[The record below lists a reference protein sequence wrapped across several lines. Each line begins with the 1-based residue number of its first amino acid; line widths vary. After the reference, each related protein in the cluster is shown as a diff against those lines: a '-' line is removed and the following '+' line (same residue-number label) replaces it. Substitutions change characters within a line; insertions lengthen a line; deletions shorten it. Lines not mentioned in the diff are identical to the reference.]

1 MNTTTTR
8 SFFLATTLML
18 GLAGSAGQAITIT
31 FSLNGYGG
39 GNVLSSGDPFPDGT
53 KIKLGFFYSGS
64 SFASNSAVQSNW
76 DNLAG
81 GSGTLASKLDSLGSS
96 FYTIAQTTSLTSGT
110 EGTDDYFLAAF
121 HILYHIDTTGAAP
134 GALVTAGKFDTV
146 ISTPGIG
153 IGSFDVKGKNAFVWI
168 ETADRSEFGL
178 FYSAETF
185 PTLADDDFSV
195 NVLDSSTGV
204 FAIAGSINDAGVALI
219 PEPSTGLLFSLGLG
233 ILTLARRKQSKHI
246 S

>member
-18 GLAGSAGQAITIT
+18 GLAGSVGQAITIT
-31 FSLNGYGG
+31 FSLNGYAG
-39 GNVLSSGDPFPDGT
+39 GNVLSSGGLFPDGT

-110 EGTDDYFLAAF
+110 GDDYLPAAF
-121 HILYHIDTTGAAP
+121 HILYHPDTTGAAP
-134 GALVTAGKFDTV
+134 GALTPADKFET
-146 ISTPGIG
+146 IINTPGIG

-178 FYSAETF
+178 FYSAEQF
-185 PTLADDDFSV
+185 PTVADEDFSV
-195 NVLDSSTGV
+195 DVLDSSTGV
-204 FAIAGSINDAGVALI
+204 IAIAGSANDTGVALI